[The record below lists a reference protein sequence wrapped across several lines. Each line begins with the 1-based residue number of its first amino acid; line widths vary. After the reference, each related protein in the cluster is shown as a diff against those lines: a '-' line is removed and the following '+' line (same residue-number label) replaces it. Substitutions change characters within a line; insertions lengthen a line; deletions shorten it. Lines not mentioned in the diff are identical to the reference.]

1 MSFINQSV
9 NYSETENFKSKFL
22 KPVCE
27 NITSVIRNLKLH
39 KSNFYKDRT
48 DTGEPENE
56 VYIPNNNKKYYLFII
71 KKRLV
76 SSNCDQNCNW
86 NFMYFFP
93 DEKTLEY
100 YKNDKIQM
108 NNLSDFFIETD
119 TIFPNINSCLF
130 EGYLYNIGGE
140 NREFLITDILYINSV
155 NKSNYVDS
163 SSNYV
168 DSSSNDVYSS
178 TDSILKLDYTS
189 RFMLIN
195 ELFLTNKNKN
205 NNNQYSIN
213 SNLNHF
219 SIKNINN
226 NINLGIHQFFS
237 KSKQKMISIFKK
249 NFIYKQEI
257 CSIETVSKINF
268 KKVSYI
274 EPNDKT
280 QEKWIEKNNK
290 FPDVYNVYDYKTMN
304 SNGILY
310 VKGIKESKHLKSLF
324 TDDSK
329 HKITCKW
336 NSNFNKWQPLL
347 N

>member
-9 NYSETENFKSKFL
+9 NYSETENFKTKFL

-27 NITSVIRNLKLH
+27 NITSVIRNLKVH

-48 DTGEPENE
+48 DTGEPEDE

-76 SSNCDQNCNW
+76 STNCDQNCNW

-93 DEKTLEY
+93 DERTLEY
-100 YKNDKIQM
+100 YKNDKIQI

-119 TIFPNINSCLF
+119 MIFPNVNSCLL
-130 EGYLYNIGGE
+130 EGYLYNLQGE
-140 NREFLITDILYINSV
+140 SRDFLITDILFH
-155 NKSNYVDS
+155 S
-163 SSNYV
+163 SI
-168 DSSSNDVYSS
+168 DC
-178 TDSILKLDYTS
+178 ILGLDYIS
-189 RFMLIN
+189 RFTLIN

-205 NNNQYSIN
+205 NNFSRN
-213 SNLNHF
+213 SNPNQF

-237 KSKQKMISIFKK
+237 KSKQKMISIFKQ

-257 CSIETVSKINF
+257 CSVETVSKINF
-268 KKVSYI
+268 KKVSYV
-274 EPNDKT
+274 EPNNTT

-310 VKGIKESKHLKSLF
+310 IKGIKESKYLKSLF
-324 TDDSK
+324 IGDTK
-329 HKITCKW
+329 QKIKCKW
-336 NSNFNKWQPLL
+336 NSNFNKWQPILE